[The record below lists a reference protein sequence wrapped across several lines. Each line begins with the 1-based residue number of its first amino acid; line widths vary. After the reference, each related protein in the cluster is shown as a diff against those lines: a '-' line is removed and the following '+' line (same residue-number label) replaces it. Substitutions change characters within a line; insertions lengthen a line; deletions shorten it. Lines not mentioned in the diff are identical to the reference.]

1 MMMVMILMM
10 IVMMEVVVV
19 AIVVSRVAVVMMM
32 MIGSEADLQVTEGTR
47 AYRPLIQRSGVQ
59 LPLHLKG
66 LQCSSYLDTANMW
79 YMESYGNL

>member
-1 MMMVMILMM
+1 MLMVMILMM
-10 IVMMEVVVV
+10 VVVV
-19 AIVVSRVAVVMMM
+19 LIVVVRVAVVMM

-79 YMESYGNL
+79 YMESYDNL